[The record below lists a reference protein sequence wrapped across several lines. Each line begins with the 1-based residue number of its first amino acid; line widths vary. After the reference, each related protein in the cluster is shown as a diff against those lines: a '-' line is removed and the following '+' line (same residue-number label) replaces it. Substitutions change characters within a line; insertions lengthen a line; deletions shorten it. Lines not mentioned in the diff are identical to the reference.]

1 MSDIDFQVAIIGA
14 GPGGIAAAHY
24 LLEQGIDDFVILDRA
39 DDFGGTWRDNTYPGL
54 GVDIPVLFYQLSFA
68 RTGQW
73 KRLFADG
80 ADIQRYHLS
89 VVENLGLRR
98 HFQGGSAVTA
108 QRWSEDGDHWE
119 LTIAGRP
126 GIRARYVIS
135 AVGGYIDA
143 KPGPDIPGLDD
154 FRGRTMRPNAWDHSY
169 DHAGKRIAVI
179 GTGSSGIQIAP
190 AVAETAASV
199 TTFQRTPAWIIPK
212 PNPDLSPRAQRI
224 LNAPFILTVI
234 NAVIVAAMDAA
245 QAMLFHLLPLL
256 PESILR
262 VLIPRYDDMAR
273 RWYRALLRGTVRDPA
288 LRDALMPSYG
298 ILARRTVLSNDFLQA
313 VDAGTVRLVTEPI
326 LRVTETGIET
336 ASGAQHEVDLLVLA
350 TGYEIYTD
358 PEHYKPG
365 TIEGRNGFD
374 LGEYYRDHE
383 MRTYGGSALPG
394 LPNRWVLVG
403 PEGNQGQGW
412 HAMVEANARHAAR
425 VIAESSRTHREVAE
439 VSQRAFDKWVRRMA
453 HQGKAIRLYA
463 TDCQPPLSTY
473 FVNSKGEARY
483 YRPQTV
489 SEMNWFSKHSPLSDY
504 SFRPATIREKVSD
517 DSPVSPVSPVSSA

>member
-1 MSDIDFQVAIIGA
+1 MSDVDCQVAIIGA

-24 LLEQGIDDFVILDRA
+24 LLERGIDDFVILDRA

-54 GVDIPVLFYQLSFA
+54 AVDIPVLFYQLSFA
-68 RTGQW
+68 RTGRW
-73 KRLFADG
+73 NKLFADG
-80 ADIQRYHLS
+80 ADIQRYHLA
-89 VVENLGLRR
+89 VVDDLGIRK
-98 HFQGGSAVTA
+98 HFQGDSAVTA
-108 QRWSEDGDHWE
+108 EHWNEDDDHWE
-119 LTIAGRP
+119 LTIAGKP
-126 GIRARYVIS
+126 DIRARYVIS
-135 AVGGYIDA
+135 AVGGYIDT

-169 DHAGKRIAVI
+169 DYAGKRAAVI

-212 PNPDLSPRAQRI
+212 PNPDLSPRVQRI
-224 LNAPFILTVI
+224 LGAPFILTLV
-234 NAVIVAAMDAA
+234 NALVVASMDVAEA
-245 QAMLFHLLPLL
+245 VLFHLLPLL
-256 PESILR
+256 PESMLR
-262 VLIPRYDDMAR
+262 VLIPRYDAMAR
-273 RWYRALLRGTVRDPA
+273 RWYRNLLRDTVRDPK
-288 LRDALMPSYG
+288 LRDALMPGYG
-298 ILARRTVLSNDFLQA
+298 ILARRTILSNDFLQA

-326 LRVTETGIET
+326 VRITETGIET
-336 ASGAQHEVDLLVLA
+336 ADGAHHNVDLLVLA

-358 PEHYKPG
+358 PEHYRSG
-365 TIEGRNGFD
+365 TVQGRGGFD

-425 VIAESSRTHREVAE
+425 IIAAAGRGVAE
-439 VSQRAFDKWVRRMA
+439 VTQPAFDAWVRRMA
-453 HQGKAIRLYA
+453 RQSKAIRLYA

-489 SEMNWFSKHSPLSDY
+489 SEMNWFSRHSPISDY
-504 SFRPATIREKVSD
+504 SFRPVSTEAKA
-517 DSPVSPVSPVSSA
+517 SS

>member
-1 MSDIDFQVAIIGA
+1 MTDIDFQVAIIGA

-24 LLEQGIDDFVILDRA
+24 LRRQGIDDFVILDRA
-39 DDFGGTWRDNTYPGL
+39 ADFGGTWRDNTYPGL
-54 GVDIPVLFYQLSFA
+54 AVDIPVLFYQLSFA

-73 KRLFADG
+73 NRLFADG

-89 VVENLGLRR
+89 VVAQLGLRR
-98 HFQGGSAVTA
+98 HFRGDSEVIAE
-108 QRWSEDGDHWE
+108 RWNEPGDYWE

-126 GIRARYVIS
+126 PIRARYVIS
-135 AVGGYIDA
+135 AVGGYIDT
-143 KPGPDIPGLDD
+143 KPGPDIPGISD
-154 FRGRTMRPNAWDHSY
+154 FRGRVMRPNAWDHSY
-169 DHAGKRIAVI
+169 DYGGKRVAVI

-190 AVAETAASV
+190 AVARTAASV

-224 LNAPFILTVI
+224 LNAPFVLTLI
-234 NAVIVAAMDAA
+234 NTLIVAAMDIAEA
-245 QAMLFHLLPLL
+245 LLFHLLPLL

-262 VLIPRYDDMAR
+262 LLIPRYDNMAR
-273 RWYRALLRGTVRDPA
+273 RWYRNLLGGIVRDPK

-298 ILARRTVLSNDFLQA
+298 ILARRTILSNDFLQA
-313 VDAGTVRLVTEPI
+313 VDAGAVRLVTEPI
-326 LRVTETGIET
+326 TCVTETGIET
-336 ASGAQHEVDLLVLA
+336 ADGTHHAVDLLVLA
-350 TGYEIYTD
+350 TGYQIYTD
-358 PEHYKPG
+358 PEHYEPG
-365 TIEGRNGFD
+365 VIQGRNGFD
-374 LGEYYRDHE
+374 LGEYYRDNE

-394 LPNRWVLVG
+394 LPNRWMLVG

-425 VIAESSRTHREVAE
+425 IIGESRRRRREVAE
-439 VSQRAFDKWVRRMA
+439 VSQRAFDRWVRRMA
-453 HQGKAIRLYA
+453 HQSKAIRLYA

-489 SEMNWFSKHSPLSDY
+489 SEMNWFSRHSRIADY
-504 SFRPATIREKVSD
+504 SLRPASMDAEVRYDK
-517 DSPVSPVSPVSSA
+517 SA

>member
-1 MSDIDFQVAIIGA
+1 MSDIDCQVAIVGA

-24 LLEQGIDDFVILDRA
+24 LREQGIDDFVILDRA
-39 DDFGGTWRDNTYPGL
+39 EDFGGTWRDNTYPGL

-68 RTGQW
+68 RTGRW
-73 KRLFADG
+73 KKLFADG
-80 ADIQRYHLS
+80 AEIQRYHLS
-89 VVENLGLRR
+89 VAEELGLRT
-98 HFQGGSAVTA
+98 HFRGSSAVTA
-108 QRWSEDGDHWE
+108 ERWNEDGGHWE
-119 LTIAGRP
+119 LTVAGKP

-135 AVGGYIDA
+135 AVGGYIDT
-143 KPGPDIPGLDD
+143 KPGPDIPGLSD
-154 FRGRTMRPNAWDHSY
+154 FRGRTMRPNAWDHTY
-169 DHAGKRIAVI
+169 DYTGKRVAVV

-190 AVAETAASV
+190 AVAGAAAAV

-212 PNPDLSPRAQRI
+212 PNPDLSARTQQMLSAPFVLTV
-224 LNAPFILTVI
+224 LNAL
-234 NAVIVAAMDAA
+234 IVGAMDAA
-245 QAMLFHLLPLL
+245 QAVLFHLLPLL
-256 PESILR
+256 PEPLLR
-262 VLIPRYDDMAR
+262 RMIPRYDDMAR
-273 RWYRALLRGTVRDPA
+273 RWYRKLLAGTVRDPA
-288 LRDALMPSYG
+288 LRDALMPGYG
-298 ILARRTVLSNDFLQA
+298 ILARRTVLSSDFLQA
-313 VDAGTVRLVTEPI
+313 VDAGKVRLVTNPI
-326 LRVTETGIET
+326 VRVTATGIET
-336 ASGAQHEVDLLVLA
+336 RDGTHHDVDLLVLA

-365 TIEGRNGFD
+365 TVRGRNGFD

-425 VIAESSRTHREVAE
+425 VIAASSRSRREVAE
-439 VSQRAFDKWVRRMA
+439 VRQQAFDKWVRRMA
-453 HQGKAIRLYA
+453 RQGKAIRLYA

-504 SFRPATIREKVSD
+504 SFRPVPLKAKVLHEQ
-517 DSPVSPVSPVSSA
+517 SA

>member
-1 MSDIDFQVAIIGA
+1 MSNIDCQVAIVGA

-24 LLEQGIDDFVILDRA
+24 LREQGIDDFVILDRA
-39 DDFGGTWRDNTYPGL
+39 EDFGGTWRDNTYPGL

-68 RTGQW
+68 RTGRW
-73 KRLFADG
+73 KKLFADG
-80 ADIQRYHLS
+80 AEIQRYHLS
-89 VVENLGLRR
+89 VAEKLGLRK
-98 HFQGGSAVTA
+98 HFRGSSAVTA
-108 QRWSEDGDHWE
+108 ERWNEDGGHWE
-119 LTIAGRP
+119 LTVAGKP

-135 AVGGYIDA
+135 AVGGYIDT
-143 KPGPDIPGLDD
+143 KPAPDIPGLSD
-154 FRGRTMRPNAWDHSY
+154 FRGRIMRPNAWDHTY
-169 DHAGKRIAVI
+169 DYTGKRVAVV

-190 AVAETAASV
+190 AVAGAAASV

-212 PNPDLSPRAQRI
+212 PNPDLSPRAQRMLSAPCVLTV
-224 LNAPFILTVI
+224 LNAL
-234 NAVIVAAMDAA
+234 IVGVMDAA
-245 QAMLFHLLPLL
+245 QAVLFHLLPLF
-256 PESILR
+256 PEPLLR
-262 VLIPRYDDMAR
+262 RMIPRYDDMAR
-273 RWYRALLRGTVRDPA
+273 RWYRKLLAGTVRDPA
-288 LRDALMPSYG
+288 LRDALMPGYG

-313 VDAGTVRLVTEPI
+313 VDAGKVRLVTDPI
-326 LRVTETGIET
+326 VRVTETGIET
-336 ASGAQHEVDLLVLA
+336 RDGTHHDVDLLVLA

-365 TIEGRNGFD
+365 TVRGRSGFD

-425 VIAESSRTHREVAE
+425 VIAASRRSRREVAE
-439 VSQRAFDKWVRRMA
+439 VRQQAFDKWVRRMA
-453 HQGKAIRLYA
+453 RQGKAIRLYA

-504 SFRPATIREKVSD
+504 SFRPVSRKAKVLHEQ
-517 DSPVSPVSPVSSA
+517 SA